1 MSYVSRLK
9 ATLNSRLPKH
19 KAIVARA
26 NEELLS
32 MKTAN
37 LVPHQPSTMSNLSL
51 QYSNGLFIGDQLM
64 PIVTVSKKSDIY
76 YTYDK
81 RSRMSGPDDRIGSR
95 SKPNEI
101 NENRSTANFST
112 KDYALTNYVDNE
124 TLRNQDAP
132 LDEMV
137 DLVQALNDV
146 IALKREQRQAAIL
159 TTAGNYGANTAA
171 LAGIDQFDNAGNLSI
186 IQKMQ
191 AMTEALWTGSNAT
204 RKVAFCSL
212 EVWNAIAR
220 NPNIRDMFKYTSGE
234 GVASRKQVAG
244 YFGWDD
250 ILVSDARQDTA
261 NDGQTA
267 AYGRI
272 WGKVFGLVR
281 VAAGPTVRSAQ
292 FGSTFRFAGD
302 PVTDAWFEAGIGKS
316 GGWHARVGLSE
327 DYKVVAGDTGF
338 LYTAAIA

>member
-19 KAIVARA
+19 KALVARV
-26 NEELLS
+26 NEELIA
-32 MKTAN
+32 MKAAN
-37 LVPHQPSTMSNLSL
+37 LVPHQPSTMGNLSV
-51 QYSNGLFIGDQLM
+51 QYQNGLFIGDQLM

-76 YTYDK
+76 YVYDK
-81 RSRMSGPDDRIGSR
+81 RSRLSGPDDRIGNR
-95 SKPNEI
+95 ATPNEI
-101 NENRSTANFST
+101 NENRTTATFST

-137 DLVQALNDV
+137 DLVQAINDV

-159 TTAGNYGANTAA
+159 TTAGNYGLNTAA

-191 AMTEALWTGSNAT
+191 AMTEALWTGTNAT
-204 RKVAFCSL
+204 KKIAFCSL

-220 NPNIRDMFKYTSGE
+220 NPNIRGLFNYVQAGLAT
-234 GVASRKQVAG
+234 RQQVANF
-244 YFGWDD
+244 FGWDD

-261 NDGQTA
+261 NEGQTA
-267 AYGRI
+267 PYGRI

-281 VAAGPTVRSAQ
+281 VAAGPTIRSAQ

-302 PVTDAWFEAGIGKS
+302 PVTDSWYNAGIGKS
-316 GGWHARVGLSE
+316 GGWYARVGLSE
-327 DYKVVAGDTGF
+327 DYKVVASDTGF